1 MGQVNGSILQSRNSK
16 SRRKVRKA
24 ARRLSSVDHIGPYR
38 LLKLIRAGAK
48 THVWEAMDPA
58 DNKRVALKA
67 LQPDHAGDKNE
78 IATLRHEYTVGH
90 TLEHKNVNSVREFH
104 VSRNIPYVVMDY
116 FAAPNLKQAIRQSP
130 EQCREMFPQIMRQ
143 AAEGLGHVH
152 EKGWI
157 HRDIKPDNYLMD
169 EKGEVRLIDFA
180 IAIKVKKKPSGFG
193 KMFASKSAI
202 MGTRS
207 YMSPEQIRGDH
218 LDPSADIY
226 SLGCVLF
233 ELLAGRPPYTGSTA
247 DELLKKHL
255 RAPIPVLTSID
266 KTITASFSKLVTK
279 MLAKKAEHRPQTIK
293 SLLKEGDKTRVFAV
307 A

>member
-1 MGQVNGSILQSRNSK
+1 M
-16 SRRKVRKA
+16 
-24 ARRLSSVDHIGPYR
+24 DHIGPYR

-58 DNKRVALKA
+58 DNKRIAIKA
-67 LQPDHAGDKNE
+67 LQPDHCQDKHE

-90 TLEHKNVNSVREFH
+90 TLEHKYVNSVREYNVH
-104 VSRNIPYVVMDY
+104 RDIPYVVMDY
-116 FAAPNLKQAIRQSP
+116 FAAPNLKQAIRESP
-130 EQCREMFPQIMRQ
+130 KLCREHFPEILKQC
-143 AAEGLGHVH
+143 ALSLGHVH

-169 EKGEVRLIDFA
+169 AEANVRLIDFA
-180 IAIKVKKKPSGFG
+180 IAIKVKKKPSGIG

-233 ELLAGRPPYTGSTA
+233 ELLAARPPYTGSSA

-266 KTITASFSKLVTK
+266 SQVTDSFSKLITK
-279 MLAKKAEHRPQTIK
+279 MLAKKPEHRPQSIK
-293 SLLKEGDKTRVFAV
+293 QVVKAANKIRIFSIA
-307 A
+307 

>member
-1 MGQVNGSILQSRNSK
+1 M
-16 SRRKVRKA
+16 
-24 ARRLSSVDHIGPYR
+24 DHIGPYR
-38 LLKLIRAGAK
+38 ILKLIRAGAK

-67 LQPDHAGDKNE
+67 LQPDHCTDKNE

-90 TLEHKNVNSVREFH
+90 TLNHPNVNSVREFN
-104 VSRNIPYVVMDY
+104 VSRDIPYVVMDY
-116 FAAPNLKQAIRQSP
+116 FAAPNLKQAIRQTP
-130 EQCREMFPQIMRQ
+130 EVCRKMFPEILRQ
-143 AAEGLGHVH
+143 SAEGLGHVH

-157 HRDIKPDNYLMD
+157 HRDIKPDNYLMA
-169 EKGEVRLIDFA
+169 ENGEVRLIDFA

-218 LDPSADIY
+218 LDPSSDIY
-226 SLGCVLF
+226 GLGCVLF
-233 ELLAGRPPYTGSTA
+233 ELLAGRPPFTGSTA

-266 KTITASFSKLVTK
+266 KIITPSFSKLVSK
-279 MLAKKAEHRPQTIK
+279 MLAKKAEHRHQSIK
-293 SLLKEGDKTRVFAV
+293 TLLKDVDKTRIFAV